1 MATYNELI
9 YNVKNLFQGGIGSDD
24 YNVSD
29 SQVLFILNYLRAK
42 LIREDQMKGRS
53 LSPFLTQEICLDME
67 FADKSDCCIE
77 TNCYILK
84 STKPVPKVVEVY
96 DRLLITFIGST
107 DYEEAFPLA
116 SEAKLRWSKYNKYTA
131 DSLRSFL
138 RNGYLYLVND
148 TDIEKVA
155 FQAVFEQPQEVAGFK
170 TCSGKPCFSLD
181 DEYPVSAHMIPVM
194 TAMIA
199 DNEMRYL
206 NMVPPDITNNAMSD
220 NT

>member
-29 SQVLFILNYLRAK
+29 LQVLFILNYLRAK
-42 LIREDQMKGRS
+42 LIREDRMKGRS

-67 FADKSDCCIE
+67 LADKSECCIK
-77 TNCYILK
+77 TDCYILK
-84 STKPVPKVVEVY
+84 SKQQVPKVIEVY
-96 DRLLITFIGST
+96 DRLLVSFVGSI
-107 DYEEAFPLA
+107 DYEVPFPLG
-116 SEAKLRWSKYNKYTA
+116 SETKLRWAKYNKYTSNA
-131 DSLRSFL
+131 LRSFL

-148 TDIEKVA
+148 TDVEKVT
-155 FQAVFEQPQEVAGFK
+155 FQAVFEQPQDTAGFK
-170 TCSGKPCFSLD
+170 NCSGKPCFSYD
-181 DEYPVSAHMIPVM
+181 DEYPVSAHMIPIM
-194 TAMIA
+194 TKMIA

-206 NMVPPDITNNAMSD
+206 NLVPPDVTNNAMSD